1 MNWKSEIKWLALAV
15 ACSAGM
21 EAIVSGGDLQKT
33 AEFAL
38 IGGLIW
44 AGVQVWYAVAQE
56 IRARLRFRR
65 AMLKLSQA
73 TPEQIEKVLD
83 RLVEQGYIV
92 RVDDT
97 EVKE

>member
-21 EAIVSGGDLQKT
+21 EAIVSGGDLRKT

-44 AGVQVWYAVAQE
+44 AVVQVGYAVAQE
-56 IRARLRFRR
+56 IIWRMRFER
-65 AMLKLSQA
+65 AMRKLSQA
-73 TPEQIEKVLD
+73 TPEQIQQVLD

-92 RVDDT
+92 RAD
-97 EVKE
+97 EPEEGK

>member
-21 EAIVSGGDLQKT
+21 EAIVTGGDLRKT

-56 IRARLRFRR
+56 IAWRLRMRKAR
-65 AMLKLSQA
+65 MICERA
-73 TPEQIEKVLD
+73 TPEQIKKALD
-83 RLVEQGYIV
+83 HLVELGYIEL
-92 RVDDT
+92 T
-97 EVKE
+97 EMPEEGK